1 MTNQI
6 EILIEQRELFAD
18 GHAFEGSG
26 AYEKLTGRAHFTV
39 DPCATAQAGIV
50 DLDKAPTN
58 DDGLVAFAT
67 DLIILKPVD
76 MACGNDRLF
85 FDYGNRGNI
94 RALQFLTMR
103 RVRTTPQP

>member
-6 EILIEQRELFAD
+6 EILIEQREQFAD

-39 DPCATAQAGIV
+39 DPYATAQAGIV

-85 FDYGNRGNI
+85 FDYGTVSYTN
-94 RALQFLTMR
+94 LTLPTIL
-103 RVRTTPQP
+103 RV